1 MTPKAWLGN
10 YKLAG
15 SPGVN
20 DGPTDDVMILA
31 VRDALKDGMD
41 IVSLSWGA
49 QALTGALDTGA
60 VCGNPPV
67 CLAIRWRG
75 RTKRRQNPGW

>member
-1 MTPKAWLGN
+1 
-10 YKLAG
+10 
-15 SPGVN
+15 
-20 DGPTDDVMILA
+20 MILA

-60 VCGNPPV
+60 VCGNPAGVPCDPV
-67 CLAIRWRG
+67 AWAYESG
-75 RTKRRQNPGW
+75 GKNPGW